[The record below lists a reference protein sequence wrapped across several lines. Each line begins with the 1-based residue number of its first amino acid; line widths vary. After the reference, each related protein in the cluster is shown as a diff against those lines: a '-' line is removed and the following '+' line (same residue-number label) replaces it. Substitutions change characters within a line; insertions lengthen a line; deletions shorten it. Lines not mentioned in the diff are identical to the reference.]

1 MNMSRRYG
9 DVQCDT
15 ALWIQNT
22 IVLQCETNAHK
33 TMKCKCFQC
42 WTMSLPFF
50 FRTVY
55 IKQLGQRWCIFK
67 LVKCSQV
74 TVFNSVFQKIAKN
87 ANIHLFKI
95 VKRRHIA
102 LANKG
107 VVISSQN
114 CVPFLNTT
122 TEKPRGQITVSCASL
137 VYQIQ
142 RKKEK
147 EKGIYTN
154 HHYKYYT
161 CFKISTMC
169 SF

>member
-1 MNMSRRYG
+1 M
-9 DVQCDT
+9 
-15 ALWIQNT
+15 
-22 IVLQCETNAHK
+22 
-33 TMKCKCFQC
+33 
-42 WTMSLPFF
+42 
-50 FRTVY
+50 
-55 IKQLGQRWCIFK
+55 FK

-74 TVFNSVFQKIAKN
+74 TGFNSVLKKIAKN
-87 ANIHLFKI
+87 ANIPLFKI

-107 VVISSQN
+107 VAISSQN

-142 RKKEK
+142 RKKERKKK
-147 EKGIYTN
+147 EGIYTN
-154 HHYKYYT
+154 HRYKYYT
-161 CFKISTMC
+161 CFKMSTMW